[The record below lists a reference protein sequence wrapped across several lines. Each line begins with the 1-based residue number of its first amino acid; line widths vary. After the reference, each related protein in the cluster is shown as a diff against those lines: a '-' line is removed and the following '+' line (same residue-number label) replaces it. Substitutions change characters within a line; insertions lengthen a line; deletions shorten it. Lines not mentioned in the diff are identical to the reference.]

1 MAGTFSVIDYPL
13 RFLIASNGFLFFS
26 ALVEKIGKLSDADIP
41 ESSTGKFSE
50 KWSEI
55 KRDIIARIQAVV
67 FKAIEVI
74 EMCVLMHEIFDEQVQ
89 RWK

>member
-1 MAGTFSVIDYPL
+1 M
-13 RFLIASNGFLFFS
+13 
-26 ALVEKIGKLSDADIP
+26 
-41 ESSTGKFSE
+41 GKFSE

-55 KRDIIARIQAVV
+55 KRDIIVRIQAVV

-89 RWK
+89 SWK